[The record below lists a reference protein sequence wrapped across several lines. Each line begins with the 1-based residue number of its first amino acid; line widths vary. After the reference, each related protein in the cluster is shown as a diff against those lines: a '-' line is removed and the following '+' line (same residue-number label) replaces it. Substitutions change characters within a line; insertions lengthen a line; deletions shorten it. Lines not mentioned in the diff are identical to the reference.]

1 MLRNPKLSKAIS
13 DASWGEFTRQLA
25 YKADWAGRSLVAIDT
40 YFPSSKRC
48 SCCGFTLKKMPLDVR
63 KWHCPE
69 CGADH
74 DRDINAARN
83 IKAAGLAVLAHGETV
98 NPEPLT
104 AA

>member
-1 MLRNPKLSKAIS
+1 MKN
-13 DASWGEFTRQLA
+13 
-25 YKADWAGRSLVAIDT
+25 
-40 YFPSSKRC
+40 
-48 SCCGFTLKKMPLDVR
+48 MPLDVR

-83 IKAAGLAVLAHGETV
+83 IKAAGLAVLADREPV
-98 NPEPLT
+98 NPESQH